1 MCYYQIITAFLSQAE
16 KDYNWARVV
25 FNEMITRNIP
35 VQLLKIT
42 IDDVEI
48 VDEWSG
54 YEIP

>member
-1 MCYYQIITAFLSQAE
+1 MCYYQIITALLSQAE
-16 KDYNWARVV
+16 KDYNWARII

-54 YEIP
+54 YEVP